1 MAAAEGSGTPVTDKI
16 RLDLYR
22 YVTAEH
28 ADDYIAIMRLF
39 TSTML
44 ADLSSAEVAERLAG
58 HVDKLSLDDV
68 ETRCRQLEQWGNLV
82 RSVRDAHVATVADYL
97 RSRSRFQVSKLGGR
111 VHRQVED
118 IVHAAEGAREVAREL
133 LGGMVGTLDHIL
145 SMLTANPLEVE
156 ALAAEVTTVFANQRL
171 FTESVRDFYA
181 YLHQVLSRY
190 DLVGEEYAGFKTM
203 LLQYVEL
210 ISADVARHAPSLM
223 RSLDR
228 LMPRLDTLLEA
239 LETLPTV
246 TNPDGT
252 AAEHS
257 PGRTRC
263 EWEEFSN
270 WYSGR
275 TGRSGPQQLRDA
287 AERALA
293 QLLNNA
299 KRMLASA
306 GTGVS
311 RRNDLLRLAGWFDG
325 SSNDQAHR
333 LFNAAFG
340 TYSVRHLGLGP
351 EETALRASAVTS
363 WWNTEPVEVPLSLRE
378 RGDRA
383 ARGRTSR
390 VPDPGLER
398 EAVLAQ
404 SHQEAQR
411 LRAAA
416 TELAAAGDLHDA
428 RLSPAARDLLLELLA
443 DLLSINQE
451 LSEPAETVES
461 DLGIVLRAE
470 PQSGITT
477 VVHAPDGA
485 LTIEGLRLT
494 VTAPAAAGD
503 TGEQAVW
510 NTGAGA

>member
-1 MAAAEGSGTPVTDKI
+1 MAAADSGSAPMVDST

-28 ADDYIAIMRLF
+28 ADDYIAIMGLF
-39 TSTML
+39 TATML
-44 ADLSSAEVAERLAG
+44 ADLSAAEVAEHLTG
-58 HVDKLSLDDV
+58 HVDTLSLDDV
-68 ETRCRQLEQWGNLV
+68 EARCRQLEQWGNLV
-82 RSVRDAHVATVADYL
+82 RSVRDARVATVADYL
-97 RSRSRFQVSKLGGR
+97 RSRSRFQVSKLGGQ

-133 LGGMVGTLDHIL
+133 LGGMVGTVEHIL
-145 SMLTANPLEVE
+145 SMLTVNPLEVE

-210 ISADVARHAPSLM
+210 ISADVARHAPSLT

-228 LMPRLDTLLEA
+228 LTPHLDVLLEA
-239 LETLPTV
+239 LATLPTV

-257 PGRTRC
+257 PGRTRV

-287 AERALA
+287 AEQALA

-325 SSNDQAHR
+325 SSNDEAHR

-340 TYSVRHLGLGP
+340 TYPVRHLGLGP
-351 EETALRASAVTS
+351 HEAELRASAVTS

-404 SHQEAQR
+404 SRQEAQR
-411 LRAAA
+411 LRATAA
-416 TELAAAGDLHDA
+416 ELAAAGDLHGA

-443 DLLSINQE
+443 DLLSLNQD

-461 DLGIVLRAE
+461 DLGIVLRAD
-470 PQSGITT
+470 PQSGATT
-477 VVHAPDGA
+477 VVDAADGA
-485 LTIEGLRLT
+485 LTVEGLRLT
-494 VTAPAAAGD
+494 VTALAAAGD
-503 TGEQAVW
+503 MAAQAAW